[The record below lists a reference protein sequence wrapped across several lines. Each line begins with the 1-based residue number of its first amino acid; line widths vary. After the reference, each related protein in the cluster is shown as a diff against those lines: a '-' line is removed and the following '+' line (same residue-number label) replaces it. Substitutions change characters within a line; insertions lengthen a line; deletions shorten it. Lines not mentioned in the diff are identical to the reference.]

1 MPKEERRQHDRYRLW
16 LPARIEGQG
25 DEPQLA
31 VGHDMSQ
38 GGSLLVTDT
47 ELEVGS
53 DIRVHV
59 RIPPDAKQERVLEA
73 KVLRC
78 TKNPADP
85 DSLWPYQ
92 IAVVFKDAV
101 PELDELLRE
110 HMAVLEGIAQ
120 VESAAPPPS
129 SKP

>member
-1 MPKEERRQHDRYRLW
+1 MSRDERREHDRYRLW
-16 LPARIEGQG
+16 LPARIEGG
-25 DEPQLA
+25 GEAPHLA
-31 VGHDMSQ
+31 VGHDMSS

-47 ELEVGS
+47 ELAIGA
-53 DIRVHV
+53 DIKVHV
-59 RIPPDAKQERVLEA
+59 RIPPDAAEERVLDA

-92 IAVVFKDAV
+92 IAVAFDDAI

-110 HMAVLEGIAQ
+110 HLAVLEGLDG
-120 VESAAPPPS
+120 PPS
-129 SKP
+129 SA

>member
-1 MPKEERRQHDRYRLW
+1 MGKEERREHDRYRLW
-16 LPARIEGQG
+16 LPARIEGDG
-25 DEPQLA
+25 NKPHLA

-47 ELEVGS
+47 ELEVGAA
-53 DIRVHV
+53 IKVHV
-59 RIPPDAKQERVLEA
+59 RIPPDAEEERILDG

-92 IAVVFKDAV
+92 IAVVFEEVD
-101 PELDELLRE
+101 PELEELLRQ
-110 HMAVLEGIAQ
+110 HMAVLEGMAMADSI
-120 VESAAPPPS
+120 EPPAS
-129 SKP
+129 SP

>member
-1 MPKEERRQHDRYRLW
+1 MAKDERREHDRYRLW
-16 LPARIEGQG
+16 LPARIEGKG
-25 DEPQLA
+25 TTPHLA

-47 ELEVGS
+47 KLEVGTS
-53 DIRVHV
+53 IKVHV
-59 RIPPDAKQERVLEA
+59 RIPPDAEDERILNA

-92 IAVVFKDAV
+92 IAVAFEEVD
-101 PELDELLRE
+101 PELEELLRE
-110 HMAVLEGIAQ
+110 HMAVLEGMALS
-120 VESAAPPPS
+120 ESVAPPS
-129 SKP
+129 STA